1 MTDMFKVFRKEV
13 DWAGRKL
20 VLETGKIARQADGA
34 VLATYGGTTVLATV
48 VFEKKPKAGL
58 DFFPL
63 TVNYQ
68 EKAFAAGKIPGGF
81 FKREGRPSEKEVL
94 TSRLIDRP
102 LRPLF
107 AEGYRNETLV
117 VITTLAH
124 DMENDPDIV
133 AMVATSAA
141 LTLSGAPFLGPI
153 GAARVAYLDGQYVIN
168 PTLSQIEKSQLDLVV
183 AGTTEGVLMVES
195 EAKELAEDVM
205 LGAVMFGHKS
215 FQPVIQAIIELAEAA
230 AKEPW
235 AMPEPPADYDAIK
248 ARLKGELSADIA
260 AVYAEVSKQA
270 RTDKLD
276 AAKARLA
283 ELFPEDDKR
292 VVAAKMFKDL
302 EKDIVRGAIVKEG
315 RRIDGRDT

>member
-1 MTDMFKVFRKEV
+1 MFKIFRKELP
-13 DWAGRKL
+13 WGGRKL
-20 VLETGKIARQADGA
+20 PLDTARAARQADGA
-34 VLATYGGTTVLATV
+34 VLAPYGDTV
-48 VFEKKPKAGL
+48 VLCPAVGNKEPKPGV

-102 LRPLF
+102 IRPLF
-107 AEGYRNETLV
+107 HESFRNETLV

-153 GAARVAYLDGQYVIN
+153 GAARVGYLDGNYVIN
-168 PTLSQIEKSQLDLVV
+168 PTLEQIEKSELDLVV

-195 EAKELAEDVM
+195 EAKELPEDVM
-205 LGAVMFGHKS
+205 LKAVMFGHKS
-215 FQPVIQAIIELAEAA
+215 MQPVLEAIIALAESA

-235 AMPEPPADYDAIK
+235 DMPDTSAQKK
-248 ARLKGELSADIA
+248 AVTEKLRAAVSSDIA
-260 AVYAEVSKQA
+260 AAYAE
-270 RTDKLD
+270 R
-276 AAKARLA
+276 
-283 ELFPEDDKR
+283 
-292 VVAAKMFKDL
+292 
-302 EKDIVRGAIVKEG
+302 
-315 RRIDGRDT
+315 